1 MGTTQSPEN
10 RFSSHRKVEVI
21 KSFWMSQLLMVGHP
35 LETKKSFGK
44 MSVAWPMEKLFHW
57 LEHILDTIYP
67 IVMVIDTVSI
77 LFPLQ
82 AMKINEILFTQSLF
96 LKKS

>member
-1 MGTTQSPEN
+1 MG
-10 RFSSHRKVEVI
+10 
-21 KSFWMSQLLMVGHP
+21 
-35 LETKKSFGK
+35 
-44 MSVAWPMEKLFHW
+44 KLFHW

-82 AMKINEILFTQSLF
+82 AMKINEILFTLIFTLATIHDIVQQQYW
-96 LKKS
+96 KQV